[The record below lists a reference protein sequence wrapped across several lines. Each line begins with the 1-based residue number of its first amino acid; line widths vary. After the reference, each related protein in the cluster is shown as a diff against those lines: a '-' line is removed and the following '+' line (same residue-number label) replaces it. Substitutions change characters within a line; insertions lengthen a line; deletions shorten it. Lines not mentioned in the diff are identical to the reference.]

1 MDNKLKIA
9 FVGNFYGYGTVYDQW
24 GTSFCILLSRLSYI
38 EKIDVLC
45 PVSDKNLDAT
55 FPDKINIKETFNLS
69 KSLSIFNIRK
79 KIKDENYDLV
89 IFNYGPT
96 VFGKSNIMN
105 LLGLFMPIS
114 ASKLCNTV
122 IISQGSSLTND
133 AINLGYNSL
142 KDRLKYEVL
151 KVLEKHLYRKVK
163 SFAQLPVYEKMLKE
177 KVKNNR
183 VLGVLKSDYIDAVL
197 TVYLNGRI
205 NEEFIESTISHNLPQ
220 ILLHGFWGP
229 QKNIEFA
236 LQTLKSLKD
245 NNYKFNLII
254 SGGINVH
261 FPEYKKYFEDVLNK
275 YNDIISNYL
284 GYVLEKNLMGLFVD
298 ADLILMPYNVPG
310 GQSGVLEMS
319 SFFGNNVICL
329 DFPEFREEVKVDDN
343 IVLVDKNNFYKE
355 IERYL
360 KNYNPLKKNVKISE
374 KIRSAEANADKFI
387 KKALASEEV

>member
-1 MDNKLKIA
+1 MENMLKIA
-9 FVGNFYGYGTVYDQW
+9 FVGNFYGHGKVYDQW

-38 EKIDVLC
+38 EKIDVIC
-45 PVSDKNLDAT
+45 PISDKSLDAK
-55 FPDKINIKETFNLS
+55 FPDKINIKETFDIS

-79 KIKDENYDLV
+79 KIKDGNYDLV

-96 VFGKSNIMN
+96 VYGNSNIMN

-114 ASKLCNTV
+114 VAKFSNTV

-197 TVYLNGRI
+197 TVYLNGKI
-205 NEEFIESTISHNLPQ
+205 NDEVIEPTTSHDLPQ

-284 GYVLEKNLMGLFVD
+284 GYVPEKNLIGLFVD

-319 SFFGNNVICL
+319 SFFGNDVICL
-329 DFPEFREEVKVDDN
+329 DFPEFREEVKDDDN

-355 IERYL
+355 IEEYL
-360 KNYNPLKKNVKISE
+360 KNYKPLKRSIKISE
-374 KIRSAEANADKFI
+374 KISSAEVNADKFI

>member
-38 EKIDVLC
+38 EKIDVIC

-319 SFFGNNVICL
+319 SFFGNDVICL
-329 DFPEFREEVKVDDN
+329 DFPEFREEVKDDDN
-343 IVLVDKNNFYKE
+343 ILLVDKNNFYKE

>member
-1 MDNKLKIA
+1 MENRLKIA
-9 FVGNFYGYGTVYDQW
+9 FIGNFYGYGTVYDQW

-38 EKIDVLC
+38 EKIDVIC

-319 SFFGNNVICL
+319 SFFGNDVICL
-329 DFPEFREEVKVDDN
+329 DFPEFREEVKDDDN
-343 IVLVDKNNFYKE
+343 ILLVDKNNFYKE

>member
-1 MDNKLKIA
+1 MENRLKIA

-38 EKIDVLC
+38 EKIDVIC

-284 GYVLEKNLMGLFVD
+284 GYVPEKNLMGLFVD

-319 SFFGNNVICL
+319 SFFGNDVICL
-329 DFPEFREEVKVDDN
+329 DFPEFREEVKDDDN
-343 IVLVDKNNFYKE
+343 ILLVDQNNFYKE
-355 IERYL
+355 IEGYL

>member
-24 GTSFCILLSRLSYI
+24 GTSFCILLSQLSYI
-38 EKIDVLC
+38 EKIDVIC

-122 IISQGSSLTND
+122 IVSQGSSLTND

-319 SFFGNNVICL
+319 SFFGNDVICL
-329 DFPEFREEVKVDDN
+329 DFPEFREEVKDADN
-343 IVLVDKNNFYKE
+343 IILVDKSNFCNEIKKYLDNYKTLKRNIE
-355 IERYL
+355 IS
-360 KNYNPLKKNVKISE
+360 KKIH
-374 KIRSAEANADKFI
+374 SAEENINRFI
-387 KKALASEEV
+387 KKALTDKEV

>member
-1 MDNKLKIA
+1 MENKLKIA
-9 FVGNFYGYGTVYDQW
+9 FVGNFYGYGTVYEQW
-24 GTSFCILLSRLSYI
+24 GTSFCILLSRLGYI
-38 EKIDVLC
+38 EKIDVIC

-79 KIKDENYDLV
+79 KIKKENYDLV

-114 ASKLCNTV
+114 VSKLCNTV

-151 KVLEKHLYRKVK
+151 KILEKHLYRKVK
-163 SFAQLPVYEKMLKE
+163 SFAQLPVYEKILKE

-205 NEEFIESTISHNLPQ
+205 NDEVIESTINHDLPQ

-245 NNYKFNLII
+245 SNYKFNLII
-254 SGGINVH
+254 SGGMNVH

-284 GYVLEKNLMGLFVD
+284 GYVPEKNLMGLFVD

-319 SFFGNNVICL
+319 SFFGNDVICL
-329 DFPEFREEVKVDDN
+329 DFPEFREEVKNDDN
-343 IVLVDKNNFYKE
+343 IVLVDKNSFYKE
-355 IERYL
+355 IEGYL
-360 KNYNPLKKNVKISE
+360 KKYKPLKKNIKISE
-374 KIRSAEANADKFI
+374 KINSAEVNTDKSI

>member
-9 FVGNFYGYGTVYDQW
+9 FIGNFYGYGTVYDQW

-319 SFFGNNVICL
+319 SFFGNDVICL
-329 DFPEFREEVKVDDN
+329 DFPEFREEVKDDDN
-343 IVLVDKNNFYKE
+343 ILLVDKNNFYKE

>member
-38 EKIDVLC
+38 EKIDVIC

-105 LLGLFMPIS
+105 LLGLFMPIFV
-114 ASKLCNTV
+114 SKFCNTV

-319 SFFGNNVICL
+319 SFFGNDVICL
-329 DFPEFREEVKVDDN
+329 DFPEFREEVKDDDN
-343 IVLVDKNNFYKE
+343 ILLVDKNNFYKE